1 MHHCHH
7 WPGQLHQYRPSQQ
20 PRGRL
25 EWLCCGG
32 GEHCPLGHGSLEG
45 WGRQMQG
52 MVHDDSVRGLG
63 FQHRRRQCRVYRPHS
78 LSCFSIS
85 GKRQLHHSVQRPR
98 RDRTETSRSFRTIR
112 QDAWVAARRY
122 RGCCPSIH
130 SRHRWVRNNHQ
141 TGNEWSPQ
149 RQQPQL
155 QFLYRIWRHDV
166 DV

>member
-1 MHHCHH
+1 MHRCHH
-7 WPGQLHQYRPSQQ
+7 SPGQLHQYRPSQQ
-20 PRGRL
+20 PREHL
-25 EWLCCGG
+25 EWLCCGDSG
-32 GEHCPLGHGSLEG
+32 PSGHSSLEG
-45 WGRQMQG
+45 WGRQMHG
-52 MVHDDSVRGLG
+52 MAHDDSVRELG
-63 FQHRRRQCRVYRPHS
+63 FQHRRQQCRVHQPHS

-85 GKRQLHHSVQRPR
+85 GRRQLRHSVRRPR
-98 RDRTETSRSFRTIR
+98 RDHTATFLSFRTIR

-141 TGNEWSPQ
+141 TGNEWSPL
-149 RQQPQL
+149 RQPLLL